1 MINKHKE
8 NDITYS
14 SPSIHYILYILSFPH
29 TCLSTHSFAFGRA
42 GAKVL
47 SQRPLLIDLEIKKDL
62 TVNSIIHK
70 YFFFTCYAH
79 II

>member
-1 MINKHKE
+1 MINKHRE

-14 SPSIHYILYILSFPH
+14 SPSIHYILYILSFSH
-29 TCLSTHSFAFGRA
+29 TCLWKSWGQGAQSTASVNRFRN
-42 GAKVL
+42 
-47 SQRPLLIDLEIKKDL
+47 KKDL
-62 TVNSIIHK
+62 TVNSIIYK